1 MKPFQQE
8 TNLMAIT
15 LSPVSNK
22 KPTDISIKR
31 IDENKLRR
39 VGRVRTDLDRLYTE
53 AETKARAEYLGLH
66 YIDLYGF
73 PIDTSQL
80 IFINKTTAEKLLLGV
95 FLIKNKDILMASPMP
110 GRPGQSEYIKSLKN
124 DGYNPVV
131 HLCSELS
138 FEKILHTYEYVVEV
152 KESSDD
158 IVLSQ
163 TMMDDDKNQA
173 DTNLEGLRNLGKR
186 LQEIS
191 LSEIVETVLVAAL
204 KNKASDIHFEPEK
217 TSYNLRFRLDGVLHT
232 FAKLPVEMRKTVESR
247 LKLVSGL
254 KLNVDNVPQD
264 GRFSFKAS
272 GKDIDVRVSML
283 PSNYGYS
290 IVMRLLGTGDVALDL
305 IQLGFTGLAKKRV
318 EMAIQKPQGMILTT
332 GPTGSGKTTTLYTF
346 LKTLN
351 DGETKIITLEDPVEY
366 KLEGVS
372 QTQIDSKAGY
382 TFGSGLR
389 SILRQD
395 PDIVMVGEIRDPETA
410 DTAVQA
416 SLTGHQVLS
425 TVHTNDAAGAIP
437 RLMEMGI
444 KGFLLA
450 DSLSAVIGQ
459 RLIRKI
465 CPYCKQE
472 DHLNDDQKAMVIEQ
486 LQKLPQSAGIKLPP
500 KVTFYTS
507 KGCDKC
513 NGLGYKGR
521 VGAYEVMTVTEGLK
535 NLLSEQFPSIMQV
548 RQIAQQEGMITMLQD
563 AILKALEGLTDIKEI
578 QENIS

>member
-1 MKPFQQE
+1 
-8 TNLMAIT
+8 MAIT
-15 LSPVSNK
+15 LSPLSAKSASN
-22 KPTDISIKR
+22 INIKR
-31 IDENKLRR
+31 IDETKLRR
-39 VGRVRTDLDRLYTE
+39 IGRVRTDLDRLYTE
-53 AETKARAEYLGLH
+53 AETKARAEYLGLK

-73 PIDTSQL
+73 PIDTTQL
-80 IFINKTTAEKLLLGV
+80 IFLKKSQAQELLLGV
-95 FLIKNKDILMASPMP
+95 FLIKNKDVFLASPVP
-110 GRPGQSEYIKSLKN
+110 GHTGQTEYLDSLVN
-124 DGYNPVV
+124 DGFNGVV

-138 FEKILHTYEYVVEV
+138 FEKIIHTYDYVVEV
-152 KESSDD
+152 KEVSDD

-163 TMMDDDKNQA
+163 TMMDDDKNHA
-173 DTNLEGLRNLGKR
+173 DTNLEGLHNLGKR
-186 LQEIS
+186 LQEVS
-191 LSEIVETVLVAAL
+191 LSQIVETVLVAAL

-272 GKDIDVRVSML
+272 GRDIDVRVSML

-305 IQLGFTGLAKKRV
+305 IQLGFTGLAKKRI

-372 QTQIDSKAGY
+372 QTQIDAKAGY

-465 CPYCKQE
+465 CPFCKQE
-472 DHLNDDQKAMVIEQ
+472 DHLNNDQKVMVIEQ
-486 LQKLPQSAGIKLPP
+486 LKKLPASAEIKLPS
-500 KVTFYTS
+500 KVVFYTS

-535 NLLSEQFPSIMQV
+535 ILLSEQFPSIMQV

-578 QENIS
+578 QDNIS